1 MFETN
6 FSSLDWVIVAAYLA
20 GTVVV
25 GLWVNRYI
33 KGMGEFLVAGRSLK
47 TRLGIATMI
56 GSELGLV
63 TAMFAAQKGFA
74 DGFAA
79 FHIGLM
85 AGIATILVGVT
96 GFIVVPLR
104 KMGVM
109 TIPEFYEKRFGSS
122 KLRILGG
129 LILAVAGILNMG
141 LFLKAGAI
149 FVAGITG
156 INDDA
161 VKWIMTAM
169 IVLVLIYTCLGGMIS
184 VIITDYVQFVVL
196 SLGLLITCL
205 IAVQKI
211 GWSAIV
217 KGVDIIY
224 SDQGFNPFEAEGIGG
239 SYISW
244 MFLLGIVS
252 CAVWQTA
259 VMRACA
265 AESVEVVKKMYIWS
279 SLGFMIRFLIPQFIG
294 ICALIY
300 FFDLGSVQPFFEGDG
315 VVSSDPEVT
324 MKAMPV
330 FLGQLLPVGLIG
342 LVAAGMIAAFM
353 STHDTYL
360 LCWSSVLSEDV
371 INPIRAKKMSDRQR
385 IVLTR
390 FFLIVIA
397 VFLVLWGM
405 WYPLGQDLWDY
416 MAVSGA
422 IYFTGAFAILMV
434 GLYWQRASAAG
445 AYTAL
450 MLGTLAVFGLKPVQ
464 EFFDLD
470 EFLESNNILSHHISL
485 SVAVMAIVGMIVVSL
500 LIPNKNFNPQTND
513 SN

>member
-1 MFETN
+1 MLETN
-6 FSSLDWVIVAAYLA
+6 FSALDWAIVGAYLV
-20 GTVVV
+20 GTVII

-63 TAMFAAQKGFA
+63 TAMFAAQKGFS

-85 AGIATILVGVT
+85 AGIATIIVGLT

-109 TIPEFYEKRFGSS
+109 TIPEYYQKRFGSRN
-122 KLRILGG
+122 LRILGG
-129 LILAVAGILNMG
+129 FILAVAGILNMG

-149 FVAGITG
+149 FVSGITG
-156 INDDA
+156 INEDA
-161 VKWIMTAM
+161 VKWVMTAM
-169 IVLVLIYTCLGGMIS
+169 ILLVLIYTCLGGMIS

-196 SLGLLITCL
+196 SIGLLVTCV
-205 IAVQKI
+205 IAVKKI
-211 GWSAIV
+211 GWSTLV
-217 KGVDIIY
+217 KGVDAIY
-224 SDQGFNPFEAEGIGG
+224 SDQGFNPLIAEGIGG
-239 SYISW
+239 SYVVW
-244 MFLLGIVS
+244 MFFLGVIS

-294 ICALIY
+294 ICALVY
-300 FFDLGSVQPFFEGDG
+300 FFDLGSAQPFFDEQGQ
-315 VVSSDPEVT
+315 VSNDSNVT

-330 FLGQLLPVGLIG
+330 FLGQLLPVGLLGI
-342 LVAAGMIAAFM
+342 VAAGMIAAFM

-360 LCWSSVLSEDV
+360 LCWASVLTEDV
-371 INPIRAKKMSDRQR
+371 FNPLKSFKMSNRQR
-385 IVLTR
+385 IRMTR
-390 FFLIVIA
+390 VFLILIA
-397 VFLVLWGM
+397 AFLVMWGL

-416 MAVSGA
+416 MAVSGS
-422 IYFTGAFAILMV
+422 IYFTGAFAIMMM
-434 GLYWQRASAAG
+434 GLYWNKASVVG
-445 AYTAL
+445 AYSAL
-450 MLGTLAVFGLKPVQ
+450 IIGTFSVLGLGPVQ
-464 EFFDLD
+464 EYFSLKEFF
-470 EFLESNNILSHHISL
+470 NRNGIAAHHIGLTVSCL
-485 SVAVMAIVGMIVVSL
+485 AIVGMIIMSVSF
-500 LIPNKNFNPQTND
+500 PNKET
-513 SN
+513 SSEKI

>member
-1 MFETN
+1 MFDTN

-74 DGFAA
+74 DGFSA

-161 VKWIMTAM
+161 VKWVMTAM

-196 SLGLLITCL
+196 SFGLLITCL
-205 IAVQKI
+205 IAVQK
-211 GWSAIV
+211 S
-217 KGVDIIY
+217 
-224 SDQGFNPFEAEGIGG
+224 
-239 SYISW
+239 
-244 MFLLGIVS
+244 
-252 CAVWQTA
+252 
-259 VMRACA
+259 
-265 AESVEVVKKMYIWS
+265 
-279 SLGFMIRFLIPQFIG
+279 
-294 ICALIY
+294 
-300 FFDLGSVQPFFEGDG
+300 
-315 VVSSDPEVT
+315 
-324 MKAMPV
+324 
-330 FLGQLLPVGLIG
+330 VGLP
-342 LVAAGMIAAFM
+342 
-353 STHDTYL
+353 
-360 LCWSSVLSEDV
+360 SSKE
-371 INPIRAKKMSDRQR
+371 
-385 IVLTR
+385 
-390 FFLIVIA
+390 
-397 VFLVLWGM
+397 
-405 WYPLGQDLWDY
+405 
-416 MAVSGA
+416 
-422 IYFTGAFAILMV
+422 
-434 GLYWQRASAAG
+434 
-445 AYTAL
+445 
-450 MLGTLAVFGLKPVQ
+450 
-464 EFFDLD
+464 
-470 EFLESNNILSHHISL
+470 
-485 SVAVMAIVGMIVVSL
+485 
-500 LIPNKNFNPQTND
+500 
-513 SN
+513 

>member
-1 MFETN
+1 MLETN
-6 FSSLDWVIVAAYLA
+6 FSALDWAIVGAYLV
-20 GTVVV
+20 GTVII

-63 TAMFAAQKGFA
+63 TAMFAAQKGFS

-85 AGIATILVGVT
+85 AGIATIIVGFT

-104 KMGVM
+104 RMGVM
-109 TIPEFYEKRFGSS
+109 TIPEYYEKRFGSRN
-122 KLRILGG
+122 LRILGG
-129 LILAVAGILNMG
+129 FILAVAGILNMG

-149 FVAGITG
+149 FVSGITG
-156 INDDA
+156 IDGDA
-161 VKWIMTAM
+161 VKWVMTAM
-169 IVLVLIYTCLGGMIS
+169 ILLVLIYTCLGGMIS

-196 SLGLLITCL
+196 SIGLLVTCV

-211 GWSAIV
+211 GWSTLV
-217 KGVDIIY
+217 KGVETIY
-224 SDQGFNPFEAEGIGG
+224 SDQGFNPFIAEGIGG
-239 SYISW
+239 SYVAW
-244 MFLLGIVS
+244 MFFLGVIS

-294 ICALIY
+294 ICALVY
-300 FFDLGSVQPFFEGDG
+300 FFDMGSAQPFFDG
-315 VVSSDPEVT
+315 QGQVSDDPNVT

-330 FLGQLLPVGLIG
+330 FLGQLLPVGLLGI
-342 LVAAGMIAAFM
+342 VAAGMIAAFM

-360 LCWSSVLSEDV
+360 LCWASVLTEDV
-371 INPIRAKKMSDRQR
+371 FNPLNSYNMSDKQR
-385 IVLTR
+385 ILLTR
-390 FFLIVIA
+390 TLLILIA
-397 VFLVLWGM
+397 AFLVMWGL

-416 MAVSGA
+416 MAVSGS
-422 IYFTGAFAILMV
+422 IYFTGAFAILMM
-434 GLYWQRASAAG
+434 GLYWKKASVVG
-445 AYTAL
+445 AYSAL
-450 MLGTLAVFGLKPVQ
+450 IIGTFAIFGLGPVQ
-464 EFFDLD
+464 KFFSLEEFFNKNEIAGHHIGLTVSCLAIIGMIIMSVS
-470 EFLESNNILSHHISL
+470 FPNKESNPEKI
-485 SVAVMAIVGMIVVSL
+485 
-500 LIPNKNFNPQTND
+500 
-513 SN
+513 

>member
-1 MFETN
+1 MLETN
-6 FSSLDWVIVAAYLA
+6 FSALDWAIVGAYLV
-20 GTVVV
+20 GTVII

-63 TAMFAAQKGFA
+63 TAMFAAQKGFS

-85 AGIATILVGVT
+85 AGIATIIVGLT

-104 KMGVM
+104 RMGVM
-109 TIPEFYEKRFGSS
+109 TIPEYYEKRFGSRN
-122 KLRILGG
+122 LRIFGG
-129 LILAVAGILNMG
+129 FILAVAGILNMG
-141 LFLKAGAI
+141 LFLKAGAT
-149 FVAGITG
+149 FVSGITG
-156 INDDA
+156 IDGDA
-161 VKWIMTAM
+161 VKWVMTAM
-169 IVLVLIYTCLGGMIS
+169 ILLVLIYTCLGGMIS

-196 SLGLLITCL
+196 SIGLLVTCV

-211 GWSAIV
+211 GWSTLV
-217 KGVDIIY
+217 KGVDTIY
-224 SDQGFNPFEAEGIGG
+224 SEQGFNPFIADGIGG
-239 SYISW
+239 SYVAW
-244 MFLLGIVS
+244 MFFLGVIS

-294 ICALIY
+294 ICALVY
-300 FFDLGSVQPFFEGDG
+300 FFDMGSAQPFFDG
-315 VVSSDPEVT
+315 QGQVSNDPNVT

-330 FLGQLLPVGLIG
+330 FLGQLLPVGLLGI
-342 LVAAGMIAAFM
+342 VAAGMIAAFM

-360 LCWSSVLSEDV
+360 LCWASVLTEDV
-371 INPIRAKKMSDRQR
+371 FNPLKSYKMSDKQR
-385 IVLTR
+385 ILLTR
-390 FFLIVIA
+390 TLLILIA
-397 VFLVLWGM
+397 AFLVMWGL

-422 IYFTGAFAILMV
+422 IYFTGAFAILMM
-434 GLYWQRASAAG
+434 GLYWEKASAAG
-445 AYTAL
+445 AYSAL
-450 MLGTLAVFGLKPVQ
+450 IIGIFAVFGLRPVQ
-464 EFFDLD
+464 EFFSLE
-470 EFLESNNILSHHISL
+470 EFFIKNEILGHHIGLTVSCLAIIGMIIMSVSFPNKESNSEKI
-485 SVAVMAIVGMIVVSL
+485 
-500 LIPNKNFNPQTND
+500 
-513 SN
+513 

>member
-1 MFETN
+1 MLETN
-6 FSSLDWVIVAAYLA
+6 FSALDWVIVGAYLV
-20 GTVVV
+20 GTVII

-63 TAMFAAQKGFA
+63 TAMFAAQKGFS

-85 AGIATILVGVT
+85 AGIATIIVGLT

-104 KMGVM
+104 RMGVM
-109 TIPEFYEKRFGSS
+109 TIPEYYEKRFGSRN
-122 KLRILGG
+122 LRIFGG
-129 LILAVAGILNMG
+129 FILAVAGILNMG
-141 LFLKAGAI
+141 LFLKAGAT
-149 FVAGITG
+149 FVSGITG
-156 INDDA
+156 IDGDA
-161 VKWIMTAM
+161 VKWVMTAM
-169 IVLVLIYTCLGGMIS
+169 ILLVLIYTCLGGMIS

-196 SLGLLITCL
+196 SIGLLVTCV

-211 GWSAIV
+211 GWSTLV
-217 KGVDIIY
+217 KGVDAIY
-224 SDQGFNPFEAEGIGG
+224 SDQGFNPFIAESIGG
-239 SYISW
+239 SYVTW
-244 MFLLGIVS
+244 MFFLGVIS

-294 ICALIY
+294 ICALVY
-300 FFDLGSVQPFFEGDG
+300 FFDMGSTQPFFDG
-315 VVSSDPEVT
+315 QGQVSNDSNVT

-330 FLGQLLPVGLIG
+330 FLGQLLPVGLLGI
-342 LVAAGMIAAFM
+342 VAAGMIAAFM

-360 LCWSSVLSEDV
+360 LCWASVLTEDV
-371 INPIRAKKMSDRQR
+371 FNPLKSFKMSDKQR
-385 IVLTR
+385 ILLTR
-390 FFLIVIA
+390 TLLILIA
-397 VFLVLWGM
+397 AFLVMWGL

-422 IYFTGAFAILMV
+422 IYFTGAFAILMM
-434 GLYWQRASAAG
+434 GLYWEKASAAG
-445 AYTAL
+445 AYSAL
-450 MLGTLAVFGLKPVQ
+450 IIGIFAVFGLRPVQ
-464 EFFDLD
+464 EFFSLE
-470 EFLESNNILSHHISL
+470 EFFNKNEILGHHVGLTVSCL
-485 SVAVMAIVGMIVVSL
+485 AIVGMIIMSVSF
-500 LIPNKNFNPQTND
+500 PNKE
-513 SN
+513 SNSEKI